1 MKIGVLG
8 TGGVGQTIAA
18 RLADLGHDVMIGTRD
33 PDQSR
38 ARTKPDWRGISFAD
52 WIAQHSHVQLGT
64 FAETAAHG
72 ELLFNCTSGMISLDA
87 LALAGADNLAD
98 KVLIDVSNP
107 LDYSSGALELS
118 VCNTDSLGEQIQ
130 RAFPRLKVVKAL
142 NTMNASVMVNPALLP
157 GEHAVFVAGDDTPAK
172 ATVTDFLRR
181 EFGWRQV
188 IDLGDITGARA
199 VEMLLP
205 LWVRLMP
212 ALGTIHFNF
221 AVAR

>member
-1 MKIGVLG
+1 MNIGVLG

-38 ARTKPDWRGISFAD
+38 ARTKPDWRGVSFAD
-52 WIAQHSHVQLGT
+52 WIAQHSHVRLGT
-64 FAETAAHG
+64 FAETAAFG
-72 ELLFNCTSGMISLDA
+72 ALLFNCTSGMVSLDA
-87 LALAGADNLAD
+87 LALAGEENLAD

-107 LDYSSGALELS
+107 LDYSSGELELS

-130 RAFPRLKVVKAL
+130 RAYPRLKVVKAL
-142 NTMNASVMVNPALLP
+142 NTMNASVMVNPASVP
-157 GEHAVFVAGDDTPAK
+157 GDHVVFVGGNDAQAK
-172 ATVTDFLRR
+172 ATVTDFLKR

-188 IDLGDITGARA
+188 IDLGDVTSALA

-221 AVAR
+221 AIAR